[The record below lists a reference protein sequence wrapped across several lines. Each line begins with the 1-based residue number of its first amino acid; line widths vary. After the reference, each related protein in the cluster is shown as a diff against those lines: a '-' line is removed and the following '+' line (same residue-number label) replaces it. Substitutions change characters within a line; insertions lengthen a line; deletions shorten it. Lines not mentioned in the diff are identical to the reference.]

1 MSRPLPGVRLGC
13 SEPIWTLH
21 KTVTPQAQYKGFPQA
36 VGERLECWAATLWA
50 WAHKD
55 RQAIDCPT
63 SPPGAKPQT
72 QAVSVDH
79 ADRAA
84 DTVHFAQGQWWVGT
98 PCSWRSRQRLL
109 GAGRT
114 QVQPQALPGWTHTGS
129 MRPRMKHPEAPR
141 QGYSET
147 SMTMLQLLWPC
158 RRCSADGLG

>member
-13 SEPIWTLH
+13 SEPIWPLH

-36 VGERLECWAATLWA
+36 VGERLECWAARTLWA

-55 RQAIDCPT
+55 RQAIDCLT

-84 DTVHFAQGQWWVGT
+84 DTVHFCPGTVVGGHT
-98 PCSWRSRQRLL
+98 LQLEE
-109 GAGRT
+109 
-114 QVQPQALPGWTHTGS
+114 QAETTGS
-129 MRPRMKHPEAPR
+129 RPHAGTTPSTARLDSHWKHEAKDEASR
-141 QGYSET
+141 SSQAGI
-147 SMTMLQLLWPC
+147 Q
-158 RRCSADGLG
+158 